1 MDLSEI
7 IEMLGFKYNP
17 AKVNRREK
25 LYTNW
30 DIIYSDTC
38 IEVSETSGAFIK
50 INATYL
56 YEVSADSLVDIG
68 FEILKRTNAIGNNMV
83 ACTFTS
89 PSTCYLEIKNLRD
102 VRY

>member
-25 LYTNW
+25 PYTNW
-30 DIIYSDTC
+30 DIIYSDTG
-38 IEVSETSGAFIK
+38 IEVLEISGAFIK

-68 FEILKRTNAIGNNMV
+68 FEILKRTNAFGNNKV
-83 ACTFTS
+83 ECTFTA
-89 PSTCYLEIKNLRD
+89 PDTCFLEIKNLKD
-102 VRY
+102 VNY